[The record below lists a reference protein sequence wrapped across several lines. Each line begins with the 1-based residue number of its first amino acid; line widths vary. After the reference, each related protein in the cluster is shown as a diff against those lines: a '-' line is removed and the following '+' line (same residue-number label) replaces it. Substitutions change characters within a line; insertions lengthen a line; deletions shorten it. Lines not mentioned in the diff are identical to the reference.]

1 MAWSVQPA
9 SWSMHDWRE
18 FISPASWTFALSRA
32 TYAGN
37 AAHDHKVSKQLTIL
51 CGRLPCQPEWPCF
64 ESFSAR
70 IPSSFLWS
78 LGGEDRISPAAQK
91 GADFAAL
98 ASLPSPLSLLEPGEH
113 FSCFL
118 TSSPHQ
124 GTGETTSPP
133 LCLGT
138 SPPKLTRQLQVF
150 CSLVGNFIWPF
161 QVGQEQIL
169 DLLTMKCFYLN
180 STKEAQWKDCSC
192 WAKALHLLQSS

>member
-18 FISPASWTFALSRA
+18 ELISPASWTFPLSRA

-37 AAHDHKVSKQLTIL
+37 AAHDYKVSKQLTIL

-70 IPSSFLWS
+70 VPSSFLWS

-118 TSSPHQ
+118 TSSPHR
-124 GTGETTSPP
+124 GTGKPPP
-133 LCLGT
+133 LPSVLALCHPNSLG
-138 SPPKLTRQLQVF
+138 SSRFFVLWWEISF
-150 CSLVGNFIWPF
+150 DPF
-161 QVGQEQIL
+161 KW
-169 DLLTMKCFYLN
+169 DKSRY
-180 STKEAQWKDCSC
+180 
-192 WAKALHLLQSS
+192 